1 MAFLNPLNWGKKREP
16 TAEQLAADEVKAA
29 DAAELAERTA
39 KVQKQEAGNQGIRAL
54 ERQLRSLSTRVDD
67 TLKKLDILE
76 KRRDS
81 EMGLMA
87 AADKAGSE
95 ARKKMHWRNK
105 KRAEDEIKSLTA
117 HMAQLEDVRSTCE
130 RRITQIQRQED
141 LEFATEALSKTQVDV
156 EEVENVMY
164 EAKAGVENVADVDSV
179 MNSFQLSDEVYDDDE
194 MAVELAAYEES
205 QKVPISEGELEK
217 MAEPKVPDEVPSAV
231 GAGAAAADAEEAEF
245 KRLEKEVAM

>member
-16 TAEQLAADEVKAA
+16 TAEQLAADVTKAA
-29 DAAELAERTA
+29 TAADLAERTER
-39 KVQKQEAGNQGIRAL
+39 VQKQAAGNDGIRAL
-54 ERQLRSLSTRVDD
+54 ERQLRGLSTRIED

-81 EMGLMA
+81 EMALMA

-105 KRAEDEIKSLTA
+105 KRAEDEVKSLTA
-117 HMAQLEDVRSTCE
+117 HMAQLEDMRSTCE

-156 EEVENVMY
+156 ADVENVMY

-194 MAVELAAYEES
+194 MAKELAAYEEA
-205 QKVPISEGELEK
+205 KKEDLTEGEVSK
-217 MAEPKVPDEVPSAV
+217 MAEPKVP
-231 GAGAAAADAEEAEF
+231 AGSSVAAGSDLKDDSEEAEF
-245 KRLEKEVAM
+245 KRIEKELAM